1 MSKPPNLMP
10 QHSIP
15 QPIQGNTALKPLP
28 IATKRGKRVGLYGT
42 GGIGKTSLASR
53 VPGRKAFYD
62 LDESLDA
69 LEIVSIKPRPV
80 FTWAELRSDIQS
92 LKDVDV
98 IVIDSFTRAEELAVA
113 HTLQNVQNEKG
124 QFVKSIE
131 GYGYGK
137 GYQHVFDTFLPLL
150 GDLDTHA
157 RQGRHVILVMHECM
171 SSVPNPQGD
180 DYIRYEPRL
189 QNPNSGKA
197 SIRLRVKEW
206 LDQLVFIGFDVNV
219 KDNKASGSG
228 TRTIYPVEMPHCM
241 AKTRS
246 LKESFEY
253 VDGSDDLWQQLKMV
267 GTSN

>member
-1 MSKPPNLMP
+1 MSKPPNLITPP
-10 QHSIP
+10 QV
-15 QPIQGNTALKPLP
+15 QGNTALKPLP
-28 IATKRGKRVGLYGT
+28 ITTRRGKRVGLYGT

-69 LEIVSIKPRPV
+69 LEIAIAPRQA
-80 FTWAELRSDIQS
+80 FTWSELRNDIQS

-98 IVIDSFTRAEELAVA
+98 IIIDSFTRAEELAVA
-113 HTLQNVQNEKG
+113 HTIQNVPNEKG

-150 GDLDTHA
+150 SDLDMHA

-206 LDQLVFIGFDVNV
+206 VDQLVFIGFDVNV

-253 VDGSDDLWQQLKMV
+253 VDGSDDLWQQLKM
-267 GTSN
+267 TSASN

>member
-1 MSKPPNLMP
+1 MSKPPNIITPP
-10 QHSIP
+10 QV
-15 QPIQGNTALKPLP
+15 QGNNALKVSAAPL
-28 IATKRGKRVGLYGT
+28 ISKRGKRVGLYGT
-42 GGIGKTSLASR
+42 GGIGKTSLVVLLAR
-53 VPGRKAFYD
+53 LFGDKAAYYD

-69 LEIVSIKPRPV
+69 LDVSIPTRQV
-80 FTWAELRSDIQS
+80 FTWAELRNDIQQ
-92 LKDVDV
+92 LKNPRV
-98 IVIDSFTRAEELAVA
+98 IAIDSFTRAEELAVA
-113 HTLQNVQNEKG
+113 NTLEKVPNEKG

-150 GDLDTHA
+150 SDLDMHA
-157 RQGRHVILVMHECM
+157 RQGCHIVLLMHECM

-197 SIRLRVKEW
+197 SIRLRLKEW

-267 GTSN
+267 GN